1 MKRRAFIAGG
11 CALCASGLAAA
22 QSAWAPPARFAK
34 PDLAT
39 DEGGLWG
46 MFEREELRMRRS
58 PFVLRDADLQA
69 YIQDMACRLAGDHC
83 PDIRIHLVRTPLFN
97 ASMAPNGMMEV
108 WTGLLLRVE
117 NEAQLAGILGH
128 EIAHYLLRHSI
139 ERLRAIKSGT
149 AAAQLLSL
157 FGLVGALGQLA
168 ITAGLL
174 GYSRDQERDADRVG
188 MALTKQAGYDPRE
201 VPKVWANLL
210 LELKAR
216 PESEQ
221 GRFPLFATHPSSE
234 ERETELTRLAETM
247 GGGVVNGDAWH
258 GKVRP
263 HRREWLI
270 EEVKRGRYDESIA
283 LMTRLIRDL
292 PQQADFTYARGEI
305 YRLRAGSGDLES
317 ALADY
322 QAAIATGTEPAET
335 HRGLGAIYRAR
346 NQRAEAKASYQR
358 YLELAPNAPDQ
369 AMIKS
374 YIEEIGT

>member
-1 MKRRAFIAGG
+1 MKRRKFIAGG
-11 CALCASGLAAA
+11 CALCASSFAAA
-22 QSAWAPPARFAK
+22 QSIWAPPARFAK
-34 PDLAT
+34 PDSAT
-39 DEGGLWG
+39 DEGGLWSI
-46 MFEREELRMRRS
+46 MDREEVRLRRS

-83 PDIRIHLVRTPLFN
+83 PDIRVHLVRTPQFN

-139 ERLRAIKSGT
+139 ERLRAVKSGT
-149 AAAQLLSL
+149 AAAQILGL
-157 FGLVGALGQLA
+157 FGLFGALGQLA

-174 GYSRDQERDADRVG
+174 GYTREQEREADRVG
-188 MALTKQAGYDPRE
+188 MVLMKQAGYDPRE
-201 VPKVWANLL
+201 VPKVWANLQ

-221 GRFPLFATHPSSE
+221 SRFPLFQTHPASE
-234 ERETELTRLAETM
+234 EREAELKRQAEMTP
-247 GGGVVNGDAWH
+247 GGVVNNDVWH

-263 HRREWLI
+263 HRRDWLI
-270 EEVKRGRYDESIA
+270 EEIKRGRYDESIA
-283 LMTRLIRDL
+283 LMTRLIKDL
-292 PQQADFTYARGEI
+292 PQQADFPYARGEI
-305 YRLRAGSGDLES
+305 YRLRAGTGDLDA

-322 QAAIATGTEPAET
+322 QAAIAAGSEPPET

-346 NQRAEAKASYQR
+346 NQAAEAKASYQR
-358 YLELAPNAPDQ
+358 YLELAPSAPDQ

-374 YIEEIGT
+374 YLEETGT